1 MVKYINEVVFNTINE
16 LVNNGDTQTLERWLI
31 ECNEEISRREAQKE
45 SIFPLQYEKMYI
57 ESLLVKV

>member
-31 ECNEEISRREAQKE
+31 ECNEEITRRESQKE

-57 ESLLVKV
+57 EQLIN